1 LITTGS
7 IQNGWN
13 KNTWSQKMKFKEAN
27 QLYRSKA
34 AKKDWTADPKTSYFV
49 SPDKLSGFW
58 QMRDSNDNH
67 LAIVHASGKVVLNNK
82 K

>member
-1 LITTGS
+1 
-7 IQNGWN
+7 
-13 KNTWSQKMKFKEAN
+13 MKFKEAN

-67 LAIVHASGKVVLNNK
+67 LAIVHAAGKVVLNNK